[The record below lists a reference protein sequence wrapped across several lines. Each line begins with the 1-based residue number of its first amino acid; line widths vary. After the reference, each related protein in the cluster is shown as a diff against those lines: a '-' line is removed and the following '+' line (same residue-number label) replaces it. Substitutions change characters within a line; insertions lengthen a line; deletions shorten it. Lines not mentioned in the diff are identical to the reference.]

1 MMNVSN
7 LFCIESDNVI
17 IVGNQEQIEEIKEY
31 KKRFNL

>member
-7 LFCIESDNVI
+7 LFCIESDDVI

-31 KKRFNL
+31 KNRFNL